1 MSYFKLFKTN
11 KKPKHIEVD
20 EVIKND
26 VIIPDVGYSLTDKKM
41 FQFVNQTN
49 EVLEQISSCSVGGR
63 MNVQKISI
71 PRIVLIGTQSSGK
84 SSLVNRFI
92 GMDILPVGDN
102 MVTRTPVN
110 IRLSTVERPS
120 DCSASVSIFKDG
132 IKEVIYSTELEK
144 LNTTDFQNKII
155 DATNRI
161 TENRYSISS
170 NQIFIDINSLQ
181 VENMTIV
188 DLVGIVSIPCTDKG
202 QPSTIVD
209 DIKALITEQL
219 EYPDTYA
226 VVVVSSLVDLEAD
239 LGLSIIKAVQKT
251 NPKLKAVGVLTKSDG
266 LKKITKINSI
276 VNNDSIISTE
286 VMLNDGY
293 FVVNNL
299 SDNSDWYINT
309 YGLNSAVIK
318 KNRYGIYNLKIH
330 LKKVLMSSI
339 NNKLTLMRSNLQV
352 VHKDLKSLTPKLD
365 DNLDQTTAKL
375 IFITNMMYIMSKGIS
390 ESFNSIGIWRNV
402 GNSIK
407 DTFDRFMKDTS
418 MLDPFSVSV
427 FPDSELNSILTNF
440 IGYIPNANDVTYLV
454 INRCLT
460 DEQKQPVKL
469 LLPYVSTCIDTLI
482 KIIIHSV
489 DDLLRLEILDI
500 YPLKLNKYNISIEHF
515 PKLRIFIS
523 DCTIDLLDTYR
534 KKTEYSIHHLLTIHE
549 RHLLWHDQKDFDQYY
564 AHYQDKE
571 KRTIDN
577 ILNTCDDEPIELK
590 HDPTNPMKLRNPA
603 IFRLRQLLRVCF
615 DKIVKTCQ
623 EEIYKTIAADIV
635 KEFEHH
641 FFIEITNRFLQMTE
655 EKLNELFYETDDII
669 KNKKI
674 YDSLTKKIE
683 QLLKQSE
690 DLIN

>member
-26 VIIPDVGYSLTDKKM
+26 VIIPDVGYSMTDKKM

-219 EYPDTYA
+219 EYPDTY
-226 VVVVSSLVDLEAD
+226 
-239 LGLSIIKAVQKT
+239 
-251 NPKLKAVGVLTKSDG
+251 
-266 LKKITKINSI
+266 
-276 VNNDSIISTE
+276 
-286 VMLNDGY
+286 
-293 FVVNNL
+293 
-299 SDNSDWYINT
+299 
-309 YGLNSAVIK
+309 
-318 KNRYGIYNLKIH
+318 
-330 LKKVLMSSI
+330 
-339 NNKLTLMRSNLQV
+339 
-352 VHKDLKSLTPKLD
+352 
-365 DNLDQTTAKL
+365 
-375 IFITNMMYIMSKGIS
+375 
-390 ESFNSIGIWRNV
+390 
-402 GNSIK
+402 
-407 DTFDRFMKDTS
+407 
-418 MLDPFSVSV
+418 
-427 FPDSELNSILTNF
+427 
-440 IGYIPNANDVTYLV
+440 
-454 INRCLT
+454 
-460 DEQKQPVKL
+460 
-469 LLPYVSTCIDTLI
+469 
-482 KIIIHSV
+482 
-489 DDLLRLEILDI
+489 
-500 YPLKLNKYNISIEHF
+500 
-515 PKLRIFIS
+515 
-523 DCTIDLLDTYR
+523 
-534 KKTEYSIHHLLTIHE
+534 
-549 RHLLWHDQKDFDQYY
+549 
-564 AHYQDKE
+564 
-571 KRTIDN
+571 
-577 ILNTCDDEPIELK
+577 
-590 HDPTNPMKLRNPA
+590 
-603 IFRLRQLLRVCF
+603 
-615 DKIVKTCQ
+615 
-623 EEIYKTIAADIV
+623 
-635 KEFEHH
+635 
-641 FFIEITNRFLQMTE
+641 
-655 EKLNELFYETDDII
+655 
-669 KNKKI
+669 
-674 YDSLTKKIE
+674 
-683 QLLKQSE
+683 
-690 DLIN
+690 